1 MSDSAREQ
9 LPTPQCEEH
18 GESESGEQV
27 PGDGLP
33 GAPGS
38 GLPGDGLPGEPGAGR
53 NEDEE
58 ASLATQ
64 RDTASMP
71 ALDSSRHNGVSVFC
85 VSFVRIFLFLGGG
98 GGRCTIA

>member
-1 MSDSAREQ
+1 MSDSAHEQ
-9 LPTPQCEEH
+9 LPTPQCEQH
-18 GESESGEQV
+18 GESEPGEQE
-27 PGDGLP
+27 PEDGLP
-33 GAPGS
+33 GAPG
-38 GLPGDGLPGEPGAGR
+38 DGLPGESGADR

-85 VSFVRIFLFLGGG
+85 VSFCVRTGLPSVREKFFFF
-98 GGRCTIA
+98 